1 MPQNNTPRIYDE
13 GRFKMIVDAQLG
25 ISPDYDPNDVYGSF
39 SRTIE
44 QQSANF
50 LEDYIADEIIL
61 TPEAE
66 KLLPQFFDALSES
79 KYYRIK
85 QSLEKARDHQRVLVI
100 ERHKTEVL
108 AEYRRN
114 EKKKFFEQQR
124 FNILEKKKE
133 AAKLSSEDILII
145 FNALNEPKPFS
156 TTKMHDKLR
165 SLALLKIEKTLKGEI
180 PADEHFA
187 QLAREFGTYQQKNM
201 VERKIKEGSIKT
213 DNIAAIPL
221 TPVQKKASKSRKQQ
235 TVSDVTQHQKANKK
249 QTTAE
254 TRQHPEADKQQTA
267 TETKRHPEAG
277 KQQIAAETKQ
287 HPEAGKQQIAAETKQ
302 HPEAGK
308 QQIAAET
315 KQHQTA
321 KPEKLSSADKNVAA
335 SRADENGSIAIV
347 EQPSRPQSKKKEKN
361 KKQRSSFFARA
372 WKWTKRAAVVA
383 GLALFGYLAGKT
395 ISSLTEKPVKDSKQ
409 NNTEKVVKQKTTTQQ
424 AQKQTVKEKG
434 TADFAKERAA
444 LEKAYKNRF
453 DTSLK
458 IILGEKARDQLYQ
471 KIDRLAQDGK
481 IEYQDGTTRE
491 WYAHAFTMYD
501 QLAPNSK
508 ENKDIKKLLAGND
521 VDKAYI
527 NSLVVKAGRTGTGI
541 QATGTYSAFDHAPKE
556 LQQQHIKSRKA
567 VKQAEA
573 AMAMAQAQQSR

>member
-201 VERKIKEGSIKT
+201 VERKIREGSIKT

-302 HPEAGK
+302 H
-308 QQIAAET
+308 
-315 KQHQTA
+315 QTA
-321 KPEKLSSADKNVAA
+321 KPEKPSSADKNVAA
-335 SRADENGSIAIV
+335 SRADENGPIAIV

-361 KKQRSSFFARA
+361 KKQRSSLFARA

-395 ISSLTEKPVKDSKQ
+395 ISSLTEKPAKDSKQ

>member
-201 VERKIKEGSIKT
+201 VERKIREGSIKT

-302 HPEAGK
+302 H
-308 QQIAAET
+308 
-315 KQHQTA
+315 QTA

-335 SRADENGSIAIV
+335 SRADENGPIAIV

-361 KKQRSSFFARA
+361 KKQRSSLFARA

-383 GLALFGYLAGKT
+383 GLALFGYLAGRT

>member
-1 MPQNNTPRIYDE
+1 M
-13 GRFKMIVDAQLG
+13 
-25 ISPDYDPNDVYGSF
+25 
-39 SRTIE
+39 
-44 QQSANF
+44 
-50 LEDYIADEIIL
+50 
-61 TPEAE
+61 
-66 KLLPQFFDALSES
+66 
-79 KYYRIK
+79 
-85 QSLEKARDHQRVLVI
+85 EKARDHQRVLVI

-201 VERKIKEGSIKT
+201 VERKIREGSIKT

-302 HPEAGK
+302 H
-308 QQIAAET
+308 
-315 KQHQTA
+315 QTA

-335 SRADENGSIAIV
+335 SRADENGPIAIV

-361 KKQRSSFFARA
+361 KKQRSSLFARA

-383 GLALFGYLAGKT
+383 GLALFGYLAGRT

>member
-13 GRFKMIVDAQLG
+13 GRFKMIVDSQLG
-25 ISPDYDPNDVYGSF
+25 ISPDYDPNDIYGSF
-39 SRTIE
+39 SRTVE

-50 LEDYIADEIIL
+50 LEGYIADEIIL

-145 FNALNEPKPFS
+145 FSALNEPKPFS

-235 TVSDVTQHQKANKK
+235 TVSEATQHQKADKK

-254 TRQHPEADKQQTA
+254 TRQHPEADKKQTA
-267 TETKRHPEAG
+267 TETKRHPEADK
-277 KQQIAAETKQ
+277 KQT
-287 HPEAGKQQIAAETKQ
+287 
-302 HPEAGK
+302 
-308 QQIAAET
+308 AAET

-321 KPEKLSSADKNVAA
+321 KPEKPSSADKNVAA
-335 SRADENGSIAIV
+335 SRADKNSPIA

-361 KKQRSSFFARA
+361 KKQRSSLFARA

-395 ISSLTEKPVKDSKQ
+395 ISSLTEKPAKDSKQ

>member
-25 ISPDYDPNDVYGSF
+25 ISPGYDPNDVYGSF

-201 VERKIKEGSIKT
+201 VERKIREGSIKT

-267 TETKRHPEAG
+267 TETKRHPEADK
-277 KQQIAAETKQ
+277 KQTAT
-287 HPEAGKQQIAAETKQ
+287 ETKQ

-335 SRADENGSIAIV
+335 SRADENGPIAIV

-361 KKQRSSFFARA
+361 KKQRSSLFARA

-508 ENKDIKKLLAGND
+508 ENKDIKKLLAGKD

>member
-201 VERKIKEGSIKT
+201 VERKIREGSIKT

-249 QTTAE
+249 QT
-254 TRQHPEADKQQTA
+254 A
-267 TETKRHPEAG
+267 TETKRHPEAS
-277 KQQIAAETKQ
+277 KQQIAAE
-287 HPEAGKQQIAAETKQ
+287 IKQ

-335 SRADENGSIAIV
+335 SRADENGPIAIV

-361 KKQRSSFFARA
+361 KKQRSSLFARA

-508 ENKDIKKLLAGND
+508 ENKDIKKLLAGKD

>member
-1 MPQNNTPRIYDE
+1 MFEFFIEEIDMPQNNTPRIYDE

-85 QSLEKARDHQRVLVI
+85 QSLEKARDHQRILAI

-108 AEYRRN
+108 AEYHRN

-287 HPEAGKQQIAAETKQ
+287 H
-302 HPEAGK
+302 
-308 QQIAAET
+308 
-315 KQHQTA
+315 QTA
-321 KPEKLSSADKNVAA
+321 KPEKASSADKNVAA
-335 SRADENGSIAIV
+335 SRADENGPIA

-361 KKQRSSFFARA
+361 KKQRSSLFARA